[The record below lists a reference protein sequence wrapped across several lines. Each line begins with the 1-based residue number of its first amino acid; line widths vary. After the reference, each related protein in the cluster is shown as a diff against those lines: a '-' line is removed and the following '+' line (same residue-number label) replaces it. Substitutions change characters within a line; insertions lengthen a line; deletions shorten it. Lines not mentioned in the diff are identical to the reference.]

1 MNMEALTPAAFKK
14 DFLNQIKEIAQSNT
28 PKEITLTK
36 ESGVDGGVVVI
47 SKSEW
52 DRIQEKQFLEETG
65 TLNVIFDRMDN
76 SSKNDFVEL

>member
-1 MNMEALTPAAFKK
+1 MEALTPAAFKK

-36 ESGVDGGVVVI
+36 ESGVDSGVVVI

-52 DRIQEKQFLEETG
+52 KRMQEKQFLEETG

>member
-1 MNMEALTPAAFKK
+1 MEALTPAAFKK

>member
-1 MNMEALTPAAFKK
+1 MEVLTPAAFKK

-65 TLNVIFDRMDN
+65 TLNVIFNRMDN

>member
-36 ESGVDGGVVVI
+36 ESGVDSGVVVI

-52 DRIQEKQFLEETG
+52 KRMQEKQFLEETG

>member
-1 MNMEALTPAAFKK
+1 MEALTLATFKK
-14 DFLNQIKEIAQSNT
+14 DFLNQIKEIVQNNT

-36 ESGVDGGVVVI
+36 ELGVDGGVVVI

-65 TLNVIFDRMDN
+65 TLDIIFDRMDKN
-76 SSKNDFVEL
+76 SKKNFVEL